1 MKYWVAS
8 LLVLLSFGLPLCA
21 AETDLGD
28 VEQILQVAPSRNM
41 GSPYRKAL
49 DEYVAKRFKD
59 TGFTSGQ
66 ITFPTAAF
74 IPGETELTLPGGAT
88 LPLHSLLPNSVH
100 PGNLPNSR
108 WSGTLVDLRKG
119 TADDLAV
126 VSPMN
131 AAVLLD
137 MNSRRAWVTALELGA
152 QVLIFI
158 GGQENGRDAAGV
170 VYPTPISVPRF
181 YLAEQDAAT
190 LRAALGGARSA
201 EVTLAQKRPNRWEAI
216 EAVSDWVIVPG
227 VGANADKV
235 VQLQAYKD
243 ASSVAPD
250 LSPGAESACSLALLL
265 RLLDYY
271 KANPPD
277 VTLVF
282 SAVSDH
288 CNYLRGEQ
296 FFLSAVY
303 PYPPTL
309 SDELDSRERDLR
321 EAKFFASVYSPE
333 SRTPEKIALLRA
345 AKSDESGRTL
355 FLKDPLLRRFEYERN
370 RARHS
375 IALADDQLRR
385 TDLPPEQIAK
395 IKEERAGLAVVRD
408 DYIAMASV
416 LQRWGGTITFENMGE
431 GETLARRQ
439 KLFRANM
446 AGLETRYLDQFN
458 DADHAISAIQENG
471 RLAKLLEGKSPYLY
485 LSLDLSFGNER
496 MGFFLQGP
504 EVVNTSVGIEE
515 VKPAARVA
523 VDVAK
528 RMKDSDRFF
537 ADTILS
543 AGGIDWRNHLAD
555 KFPLACT
562 VGGNLVIPSL
572 TLTTTADPRDVQF
585 TPRDTLAHLPRERVT
600 GMMAFAQKL
609 ITGLLANEEFP
620 AAIRPVLLQ
629 RYRVLSFRFK
639 LRRIDPYSVEI
650 PREPIVGGAVI
661 ALPKQVLPRSTSTSV
676 SLIEP
681 LPRAVGGQVSLC
693 QIALTDRQG
702 EALFR
707 AFPGVASVEAYG
719 FKEDFSGINAV
730 IDAGA
735 GARRVDPTVQVSG
748 GNWLWADKFCL
759 MFDCIQTDLVGMY
772 NPGTR
777 SRAASIIL
785 LDAIREASP
794 DHYGIAGIA
803 EARSSRFKP
812 IIGDEG
818 IACIFTDGDV
828 PFKIVCDD
836 FILINATPQN
846 PTGAG
851 FFPGDKRLRMIGSAA
866 SSDLQT
872 LNAMRLGR
880 IEKKGVAN
888 PAAAQLFKQAEGLI
902 AEADRARSAGDQN
915 LFLSKTIEALSSSL
929 RSYQMVRSTT
939 RDLIKAVAVFLAL
952 VIPFCMF
959 AMKLVIPWTDVRAQI
974 ASFLVIFALMA
985 TALAMLHPA
994 FSLSQTPMMVLLAFM
1009 MVGLAGFVMFILH
1022 GRFDSG
1028 LQQLVEESQGVESA
1042 ESSRKALA
1050 GVAFSVGVNNM
1061 RRRRIRTSLTA
1072 ATIVLVTFTMLS
1084 VISVGTSLTP
1094 YRRQTGVNVPY
1105 TGVLFAK
1112 PGMEPIRE
1120 SAQRQ
1125 VSQVLRPFGPVVMR
1139 SWTQRLD
1146 SLGDYMRLEIID
1158 AHNPK
1163 NLIIVKSL
1171 LGVEVAEN
1179 GFITPMP
1186 LTAGRWF
1193 SSNDAHEMLLSTEAA
1208 GVLGITPAN
1217 FAPRDLYLRN
1227 EPVTLVGLLDDAKLS
1242 AIVDLAKLPLLP
1254 LESRPDPVTKSV
1266 NETGQMSVSADDA
1279 TASPVPAAN
1288 ALRAATCGIM
1298 PIGFALTMPDTTV
1311 RTIALKAEAAG
1322 GESASLRAWKAAN
1335 HFVDATGTL
1344 TYTGIGEKISQEQGA
1359 TISPAQYSLGPAR
1372 GTSVGGVSKVLIPIC
1387 LAATI
1392 ILNTMLGAVM
1402 ERKKEISVYN
1412 SIGLN
1417 PTHVFV
1423 FFVAEA
1429 IVFGLVGA
1437 VSGYVIGQG
1446 LALLIT
1452 YYNWLPGMPLNYSSM
1467 AVIGVIFASI
1477 VTVIVSTL
1485 YPAYIATRASVPSGQ
1500 RRWKLPAPDGDEL
1513 RLDFP
1518 FSFSEHQLSGVCAFL
1533 HAFMDLNS
1541 EASFG
1546 QFLAQDARFGFV
1558 RDRDGRNVLT
1568 MLYSITPV
1576 PFDLGVNQRL
1586 EIYGHY
1592 EPRVRAHV
1600 LRVHVT
1606 RIKGDKN
1613 SWLVV
1618 NQPFME
1624 SLRAR
1629 LLSWRSQ
1636 SLANQE
1642 QFRIQGEAM
1651 FAAGS
1656 EFPVKEGAAR

>member
-1 MKYWVAS
+1 MKHWVAP
-8 LLVLLSFGLPLCA
+8 LLILLSIGLPLCA
-21 AETDLGD
+21 AESDLPD
-28 VEQILQVAPSRNM
+28 VEQLLQIAPIRNM
-41 GSPYRKAL
+41 GSPGRKAL
-49 DEYVAKRFKD
+49 DEYVAKRFRES
-59 TGFTSGQ
+59 GFTSGQ
-66 ITFPTAAF
+66 ITFPTVAF
-74 IPGETELTLPGGAT
+74 VPGETQLTLPGGAT
-88 LPLHSLLPNSVH
+88 LPLHSLMPNSIH
-100 PGNLPNSR
+100 PGNLPNGL
-108 WSGTLVDLRKG
+108 WSGKLVDLRKG
-119 TADDLAV
+119 TAEDLAV
-126 VSPMN
+126 ASPMN

-152 QVLIFI
+152 QALIFA
-158 GGQENGRDAAGV
+158 GGQETGRDASGV

-181 YLAEQDAAT
+181 YLTEQDAAT
-190 LRAALGGARSA
+190 LRAALGESRGA
-201 EVTLAQKRPNRWEAI
+201 EVTLTQTRPNRWESI
-216 EAVSDWVIVPG
+216 EGADDWVIVPG
-227 VGANADKV
+227 TGPNADKV
-235 VQLQAYKD
+235 VHLQAFKD
-243 ASSVAPD
+243 ASCVAPD
-250 LSPGAESACSLALLL
+250 LSFGAESACSLALLL

-296 FFLSAVY
+296 FFLAAAY
-303 PYPPTL
+303 PFPPTQ

-321 EAKFFASVYSPE
+321 EAKFFAAVYGPE
-333 SRTPEKIALLRA
+333 NRTPEKIALLRA
-345 AKSDESGRTL
+345 AQSDESGRTL
-355 FLKDPLLRRFEYERN
+355 FLKEPLLRRFEYERN

-375 IALADDQLRR
+375 IALAEDQLHR
-385 TDLPPEQIAK
+385 TDLPADQMAK
-395 IKEERAGLAVVRD
+395 VKAERDRLAEVRD

-416 LQRWGGTITFENMGE
+416 LQRWGGTSTFENMGE
-431 GETLARRQ
+431 GAVLARRQ
-439 KLFRANM
+439 AMFRADM
-446 AGLETRYLDQFN
+446 AAIHARYQEQFQ
-458 DADHAISAIQENG
+458 DADRAIRDIDENG
-471 RLAKLLEGKSPYLY
+471 RLARQLEGKSVYLY

-496 MGFFLQGP
+496 MGFFAQGP
-504 EVVNTSVGIEE
+504 EVPWTIQLEE
-515 VKPAARVA
+515 CKPAARVA
-523 VDVAK
+523 VEVAK
-528 RMKDSDRFF
+528 QLKDGERFF
-537 ADTILS
+537 ANTILS
-543 AGGIDWRNHLAD
+543 AGGIDWHNHLAD
-555 KFPLACT
+555 KFPLACSA
-562 VGGNLVIPSL
+562 GDNQAIPSL
-572 TLTTTADPRDVQF
+572 TLTTTADPRNIQF
-585 TPRDTLAHLPRERVT
+585 TPRDTLAQLPRERVA

-609 ITGLLANEEFP
+609 ITGLLASEEFP
-620 AAIRPVLLQ
+620 TAIRPVRLTN
-629 RYRVLSFRFK
+629 YRVVSFRYK

-650 PREPIVGGAVI
+650 PREPLVGGAVVVV
-661 ALPKQVLPRSTSTSV
+661 PGQVLPRSASAV
-676 SLIEP
+676 LLEP
-681 LPRAVGGQVSLC
+681 LPRAVYGQVCLY
-693 QIALTDRQG
+693 QIALSNRQG

-707 AFPGVASVEAYG
+707 AIPAVGCIEAYG
-719 FKEDFSGINAV
+719 FKEDFSGLSAV

-735 GARRVDPTVQVSG
+735 GARRVDPNIPQAGSS
-748 GNWLWADKFCL
+748 WLWADQFCL
-759 MFDCIQTDLVGMY
+759 MFDCIQTDLVGTY

-777 SRAASIIL
+777 VRTPSIIL

-803 EARSSRFKP
+803 ETRSAKFKP
-812 IIGDEG
+812 ITGEEG
-818 IACIFTDGDV
+818 IACIFTDGYV
-828 PFKIVCDD
+828 PFKIVSDD
-836 FILINATPQN
+836 FILINATKDN

-851 FFPGDKRLRMIGSAA
+851 FFPGDKRLGMITTTAA
-866 SSDLQT
+866 ADLQT

-880 IEKKGVAN
+880 IEKKGVTN
-888 PAAAQLFKQAEGLI
+888 PAAALLFKQAQGLI
-902 AEADRARSAGDQN
+902 VQADQARGAGDQS
-915 LFLSKTIEALSSSL
+915 LFLSKAIEALSSSL
-929 RSYQMVRSTT
+929 RSYRMVRDTT
-939 RDLIKAVAVFLAL
+939 SDLIKAVAVFLAL

-974 ASFLVIFALMA
+974 GSFLIIFALMA
-985 TALAMLHPA
+985 TALALLHPA

-1009 MVGLAGFVMFILH
+1009 MVGLAVFVMFILH

-1028 LQQLVEESQGVESA
+1028 LKQLVEESQGVESA

-1094 YRRQTGVNVPY
+1094 YRRQTEPNVPY
-1105 TGVLFAK
+1105 AGVLFAK

-1125 VSQVLRPFGPVVMR
+1125 ISQVLRPYGQVVMR

-1146 SLGDYMRLEIID
+1146 GLGDYLRLEVID
-1158 AHNPK
+1158 AQNPK
-1163 NLIIVKSL
+1163 NLIVAKSL
-1171 LGVEVAEN
+1171 LGVEMAEN
-1179 GFITPMP
+1179 GFIAPMP

-1193 SSNDAHEMLLSTEAA
+1193 SSGDAREMLLSTEAA
-1208 GVLGITPAN
+1208 GILGITPAN
-1217 FAPRDLYLRN
+1217 FTPRELYLRN
-1227 EPVTLVGLLDDAKLS
+1227 EKVTLVGLLDDEKLS
-1242 AIVDLAKLPLLP
+1242 AMTDLAKLPLLP

-1266 NETGQMSVSADDA
+1266 NETGQMSVSAEDA
-1279 TASPVPAAN
+1279 TASPVPAAS
-1288 ALRAATCGIM
+1288 ALRAVNCVLL
-1298 PIGFALTMPDTTV
+1298 PIGFALRLPDTTV
-1311 RTIALKAEAAG
+1311 RTIAVKADAQG

-1344 TYTGIGEKISQEQGA
+1344 TYTGITEKITPEQGA
-1359 TISPAQYSLGPAR
+1359 SISAAQYSLGPAR

-1446 LALLIT
+1446 LALLIS

-1485 YPAYIATRASVPSGQ
+1485 YPAYVATRASVPSGQ
-1500 RRWKLPAPDGDEL
+1500 RRWKLPAPEGDEL

-1518 FSFSEHQLSGVCAFL
+1518 FSFSEEQLPGVCAFL

-1541 EASFG
+1541 EASSG

-1558 RDRDGRNVLT
+1558 RDREGRNVRT

-1592 EPRVRAHV
+1592 VQRVRAHV
-1600 LRVHVT
+1600 LCVHVT
-1606 RIKGDKN
+1606 RVKGDRS

-1651 FAAGS
+1651 FAAAR
-1656 EFPVKEGAAR
+1656 EFPVKENVAR

>member
-1 MKYWVAS
+1 MKHWVAS
-8 LLVLLSFGLPLCA
+8 LLVLLSFGLPLRA

-28 VEQILQVAPSRNM
+28 VEQLLQIAPSRNM
-41 GSPYRKAL
+41 GSPHRKAL
-49 DEYVAKRFKD
+49 DEYVARRFRD
-59 TGFTSGQ
+59 SGFTSGQ
-66 ITFPTAAF
+66 ITFPTPAF
-74 IPGETELTLPGGAT
+74 APGETELTLPRGTT
-88 LPLHSLLPNSVH
+88 LPLHSLMPNSVH
-100 PGNLPNSR
+100 PGNLPNGR

-119 TADDLAV
+119 TAEDLAV
-126 VSPMN
+126 ASPMN

-152 QVLIFI
+152 QVLIFA
-158 GGQENGRDAAGV
+158 GGEESGRDAAGV
-170 VYPTPISVPRF
+170 VYPVPISVPRF
-181 YLAEQDAAT
+181 YLTDQDAEV
-190 LRAALGGARSA
+190 LRTAMGEARSA
-201 EVTLAQKRPNRWEAI
+201 DVTLIQKRPNRWEGI
-216 EAVSDWVIVPG
+216 EAVDDWVIVPG
-227 VGANADKV
+227 IGRNADKV

-296 FFLSAVY
+296 FFLAAAY
-303 PYPPTL
+303 PYPPTVA
-309 SDELDSRERDLR
+309 DELAARERDLR
-321 EAKFFASVYSPE
+321 EAEFFSSVYGE
-333 SRTPEKIALLRA
+333 ENRTPAKIALLRA
-345 AKSDESGRTL
+345 AKSDASGRTL
-355 FLKDPLLRRFEYERN
+355 FLKAPLLRRFEYERN
-370 RARHS
+370 RLRHN
-375 IALADDQLRR
+375 IALVDDRLR
-385 TDLPPEQIAK
+385 
-395 IKEERAGLAVVRD
+395 RAGLGAEEAARLKDERVRLETARD
-408 DYIAMASV
+408 DNIACASV
-416 LQRWGGTITFENMGE
+416 LQRWGGMIAFENMGDA
-431 GETLARRQ
+431 TSLARRQ
-439 KLFRANM
+439 ELFRATM
-446 AGLETRYLDQFN
+446 AALDTRYVNQL
-458 DADHAISAIQENG
+458 ADVRREIQAVEENG
-471 RLAKLLEGKSPYLY
+471 RLGRLLEGKTLLLY

-496 MGFFLQGP
+496 MGFFFQG
-504 EVVNTSVGIEE
+504 SDVGDPIGGE
-515 VKPAARVA
+515 A
-523 VDVAK
+523 VDGVARISVDLAR
-528 RMKDSDRFF
+528 RMQDGGRFF
-537 ADTILS
+537 ADTIRN
-543 AGGIDWRNHLAD
+543 AGGIAWRNHLAD

-562 VGGNLVIPSL
+562 VGDTLAIPSL

-585 TPRDTLAHLPRERVT
+585 TPRDTLEHLPRERVA

-609 ITGLLANEEFP
+609 LTSLLASEEFP
-620 AAIRPVLLQ
+620 TAVRPPRVKN
-629 RYRVLSFRFK
+629 YRVLSFRYK

-650 PREPIVGGAVI
+650 PSEPVIGGAVI
-661 ALPKQVLPRSTSTSV
+661 ALSGVVLPIATSTSAAGVLPRSV
-676 SLIEP
+676 
-681 LPRAVGGQVSLC
+681 VGQVTLC
-693 QIALTDRQG
+693 QMALTDRQG

-707 AFPGVASVEAYG
+707 AIPWPSVTAYG

-735 GARRVDPTVQVSG
+735 GARRVDPTLLSG
-748 GNWLWADKFCL
+748 GYNWLWGDQMCL

-777 SRAASIIL
+777 SRTGSIIL
-785 LDAIREASP
+785 LDAIRESSP
-794 DHYGIAGIA
+794 DHYSIAGIT
-803 EARSSRFKP
+803 EARSARFKP
-812 IIGDEG
+812 ILGDEG
-818 IACIFTDGDV
+818 IACIFTDGYV
-828 PFKIVCDD
+828 PFKIVSDD
-836 FILINATPQN
+836 FLLINATKEQ
-846 PTGAG
+846 PTGTG
-851 FFPGDKRLRMIGSAA
+851 FFPGDPRLRMISSTAA
-866 SSDLQT
+866 ADLQI

-880 IEKKGVAN
+880 IEKKGVTN
-888 PAAAQLFKQAEGLI
+888 PAAALLFTQADDLVGV
-902 AEADRARSAGDQN
+902 ASSARAQGDQN
-915 LFLSKTIEALSSSL
+915 LFLSKAIEALSSSL
-929 RSYQMVRSTT
+929 RSYHMVRDTT
-939 RDLIKAVAVFLAL
+939 SDLIKAVAVFLAL

-974 ASFLVIFALMA
+974 ASFLIIFALMA
-985 TALAMLHPA
+985 TALALLHPA

-1022 GRFDSG
+1022 SRFDAG
-1028 LQQLVEESQGVESA
+1028 LKQLVEESQGVESS

-1084 VISVGTSLTP
+1084 VISVGTSVTP
-1094 YRRQTGVNVPY
+1094 YRRQTEANVPY
-1105 TGVLFAK
+1105 NGVLYAK

-1125 VSQVLRPFGPVVMR
+1125 VAQLLRPYGRVVMR

-1158 AHNPK
+1158 AHNPR
-1163 NLIIVKSL
+1163 NVLVVKSL
-1171 LGVEVAEN
+1171 LGLDVGEN
-1179 GFITPMP
+1179 GFIAPMP
-1186 LTAGRWF
+1186 LVAGRWF
-1193 SSNDAHEMLLSTEAA
+1193 GGNDAHELILSTEAA
-1208 GVLGITPAN
+1208 AILGITPKD
-1217 FAPRDLYLRN
+1217 FTPRDLLFRN
-1227 EPVTLVGLLDDAKLS
+1227 EPVTLVGLLDDEKLA
-1242 AIVDLAKLPLLP
+1242 AITDFAKLPLLP
-1254 LESRPDPVTKSV
+1254 LESRPDPVFKLVS
-1266 NETGQMSVSADDA
+1266 ETGQMSVSADDA
-1279 TASPVPAAN
+1279 TSSPVPSAR
-1288 ALRAATCGIM
+1288 ALRPINCGLI
-1298 PIGFALTMPDTTV
+1298 PPGFALTLPDTTV

-1322 GESASLRAWKAAN
+1322 GESASLRAWNAAN
-1335 HFVDATGTL
+1335 HFVTATDTL
-1344 TYTGIGEKISQEQGA
+1344 TYTGITENISREQGA
-1359 TISPAQYSLGPAR
+1359 TISAAQYSLGPPR
-1372 GTSVGGVSKVLIPIC
+1372 GTNVGGVSKVLIPIC

-1446 LALLIT
+1446 LALLIS

-1485 YPAYIATRASVPSGQ
+1485 YPAYVATRASVPSGQ

-1513 RLDFP
+1513 LLDFP
-1518 FSFSEHQLSGVCAFL
+1518 FSFSESQLPGVCAFL

-1541 EASFG
+1541 EASSG

-1558 RDRDGRNVLT
+1558 HDRDGRNVLT

-1576 PFDLGVNQRL
+1576 PFDLGVNQDM

-1592 EPRVRAHV
+1592 QPRVRAYV
-1600 LRVHVT
+1600 LRVHLT
-1606 RIKGDKN
+1606 RVKGDKN

-1651 FAAGS
+1651 FAAAR